1 LSAASAP
8 LALRPDV
15 MITETTYCTTIRSSK
30 RQKEHDLCRKVQE
43 TLDSGGQVL
52 VPVFMMGRSQE
63 LCLLLEK
70 HWARAQLSYPIY
82 VVRGMAQKALNLFRL
97 FPSWSSELVRKADR
111 PFQFTHVK
119 TCEVQEI
126 VDSKVPMVV
135 FAGPAMLNG
144 GPSLRLFRHI
154 APERRNLVV
163 FAGYCL
169 PGTLGNAVIGK
180 AKRVEVGAGEWIDV
194 RCQVDYMS
202 HSDHAD
208 ARGILHL
215 VAQLAPR
222 HLVLVHGTEGPMRS
236 FRHLVEQ
243 RFLMPCSDPAVGES
257 VTLGTELTEQVMVS
271 PLVLKEALPVP
282 LPPLVLV
289 ARKLDGQECQ
299 WQDDPPSSAV
309 FSAVLRKR
317 PRGEQSADCLELL
330 HRSAKGLKA
339 AGMVN
344 HRLRFRHAVPA
355 LQLGTFRAA
364 WSQLATNLAIED
376 GSTSSRSC
384 PAQSHWSPVELPLT
398 GPLPYNLTL
407 SLSSGLKCYLEA
419 AKDDKGK
426 AQPLVSVSLQWSVQ
440 DEQHDAVVQFIET
453 IEAG

>member
-1 LSAASAP
+1 
-8 LALRPDV
+8 
-15 MITETTYCTTIRSSK
+15 
-30 RQKEHDLCRKVQE
+30 
-43 TLDSGGQVL
+43 
-52 VPVFMMGRSQE
+52 
-63 LCLLLEK
+63 
-70 HWARAQLSYPIY
+70 
-82 VVRGMAQKALNLFRL
+82 
-97 FPSWSSELVRKADR
+97 
-111 PFQFTHVK
+111 
-119 TCEVQEI
+119 
-126 VDSKVPMVV
+126 
-135 FAGPAMLNG
+135 
-144 GPSLRLFRHI
+144 
-154 APERRNLVV
+154 
-163 FAGYCL
+163 
-169 PGTLGNAVIGK
+169 
-180 AKRVEVGAGEWIDV
+180 
-194 RCQVDYMS
+194 
-202 HSDHAD
+202 
-208 ARGILHL
+208 
-215 VAQLAPR
+215 
-222 HLVLVHGTEGPMRS
+222 VLVHGTEGPMRS

-344 HRLRFRHAVPA
+344 HRLRFRHSVPA

-364 WSQLATNLAIED
+364 WLQLATNLAIKD
-376 GSTSSRSC
+376 GSTSSKSC